1 MNFVPAFG
9 PQFDGFITAVLMIFS
24 SVCLLAFLPTIIT
37 GVLCARAMA
46 YLNSFAAIV
55 LGIGMA
61 ISAYGLCVVLSVP
74 VIFFNV
80 GDEVLIATNIFV
92 GAIVGAAGSAATW
105 WTCLTW
111 NRRRQKRFSQ
121 SQLAAGASTGHNV

>member
-9 PQFDGFITAVLMIFS
+9 PQFDGFIAAVLMIFS
-24 SVCLLAFLPTIIT
+24 SVCLLASLPSIIA

-46 YLNSFAAIV
+46 YLNSFAAIM

-61 ISAYGLCVVLSVP
+61 IPAYGLCVVLSVP

-80 GDEVLIATNIFV
+80 GDEVLIATNVIV
-92 GAIVGAAGSAATW
+92 SAIVGAAGSAATW
-105 WTCLTW
+105 RICLTW
-111 NRRRQKRFSQ
+111 NRRRQKRFS
-121 SQLAAGASTGHNV
+121 

>member
-1 MNFVPAFG
+1 MRPRHG
-9 PQFDGFITAVLMIFS
+9 LISTRSPR
-24 SVCLLAFLPTIIT
+24 
-37 GVLCARAMA
+37 LCWG
-46 YLNSFAAIV
+46 LVWPF
-55 LGIGMA
+55 
-61 ISAYGLCVVLSVP
+61 SAYGLCVVLSVP

-105 WTCLTW
+105 RICLTW
-111 NRRRQKRFSQ
+111 NRRRQKCFSQ